1 MAARGTAVVTGASTG
16 IGRATALRLAAG
28 GFEVLA
34 GVRREADGEALVRDA
49 GTAAGT
55 ITPVPVDVTDAAQVA
70 ALGERLAGRPLAGLV
85 NNAGISVNGPLEFV
99 ELDELRRQLEVN
111 LVGHV
116 AVTQALLEPLR
127 TARGRIV
134 NVTSIGG
141 RFANPFLGPYVASK
155 FAFEG
160 LSDALRRELR
170 PWGIHVSMIE
180 PGSIAT
186 EIWGKGTSDA
196 QQLLD
201 GLSPRARELYG
212 KRLQAVLKLADRAA
226 KTAIPP
232 DRVAR
237 RIEHALTAS
246 RPKTRYI
253 VGPDAHVQM
262 ALQRFLTDRGLDRVI
277 GLLTRG

>member
-1 MAARGTAVVTGASTG
+1 MAARGTVVVTGASTG

-34 GVRREADGEALVRDA
+34 GVRREADGEQLVTEA
-49 GTAAGT
+49 GTGT
-55 ITPVPVDVTDAAQVA
+55 IVPVGVDVTDAAQIA

-134 NVTSIGG
+134 NITSIGG

-160 LSDALRRELR
+160 LSDSLRRELR
-170 PWGIHVSMIE
+170 PWGIHVAMIE

-186 EIWGKGTSDA
+186 EIWKKGTADGRE
-196 QQLLD
+196 QLDSLP
-201 GLSPRARELYG
+201 PRALELYG
-212 KRLQAVLKLADRAA
+212 TRLRAVLKLAGRAGR
-226 KTAIPP
+226 TAIPP
-232 DRVAR
+232 DRVAKK
-237 RIEHALTAS
+237 IEHALTAS

-262 ALQRFLTDRGLDRVI
+262 ALQRFLTDKGLTASSGR
-277 GLLTRG
+277 

>member
-1 MAARGTAVVTGASTG
+1 MAARGTVVVTGSSTG

-34 GVRREADGEALVRDA
+34 GVRREADGEALVKDA
-49 GTAAGT
+49 GTGT
-55 ITPVPVDVTDAAQVA
+55 IVPVPVDVTDGAQVA
-70 ALGERLAGRPLAGLV
+70 ALGERLAGKQLAGLV
-85 NNAGISVNGPLEFV
+85 NNAGVSVNAPLEFV

-111 LVGHV
+111 LVGQV

-127 TARGRIV
+127 AAPGRIV

-141 RFANPFLGPYVASK
+141 RFASPFLGPYVASK

-160 LSDALRRELR
+160 LSDTLRRELR
-170 PWGIHVSMIE
+170 PWGIHVAMIE

-186 EIWGKGTSDA
+186 EIWDKGTSEA
-196 QQLLD
+196 QVLID
-201 GLSPRARELYG
+201 GMSPRARELYG
-212 KRLQAVLKLADRAA
+212 KRMQGALKLADRAA
-226 KTAIPP
+226 RTAIPP

-237 RIEHALTAS
+237 KIEHALTAS
-246 RPKTRYI
+246 RPKTRYL

-262 ALQRFLTDRGLDRVI
+262 TLQRVLTDKGLDRVI